1 MTVSTTPSSV
11 TYIGNGSTTSF
22 TFSFIGVSS
31 TDLEVIYTDANG
43 VESILNPTQYT
54 LVVNSPSVGQL
65 WGIGG
70 TVTYPITGTAIQNP
84 SQITINR
91 IVPYT
96 QTVSMANQ
104 GAFYPQAVEQG
115 LDLIELQL
123 QQINTEQTY
132 SLKTPITDASPPQ
145 LLPTAAERANGFL
158 AFDST
163 GEPIVLPG
171 AGVNGGVVSVAMTVP
186 SALLTVSGSPVT
198 TSGTLALSLPTQN
211 AATVLAGPV
220 TGNAPAA
227 PSFRSL
233 VAGDLPNATVST
245 KGAVIPDGNT
255 IVISTST
262 ISVAPATPRIVTVT
276 GTFTSTLTTA
286 DEYKGISLYQSGAA
300 ATTVQL
306 PTSGSPYP
314 VFDAS
319 GNSATFPIT
328 VKPPAGLLINGASTY
343 TMNTNFGNKSFFND
357 TTQILVK

>member
-1 MTVSTTPSSV
+1 MTVPTTASSV

-22 TFSFIGVSS
+22 TFSFIGVSAS
-31 TDLEVIYTDANG
+31 DIEVIYTNSSG
-43 VESILNPTQYT
+43 SESVLDPTQYT
-54 LVVNSPSVGQL
+54 LVLNAPTVGSL

-96 QTVSMANQ
+96 QTVSIANQ

-145 LLPTAAERANGFL
+145 LLPPAAERANGFL
-158 AFDST
+158 AFDAT

-186 SALLTVSGSPVT
+186 SALLSISGSPVT
-198 TSGTLALSLPTQN
+198 TSGTLAVTLPTQN
-211 AATVLAGPV
+211 PNAVFAGPISG
-220 TGNAPAA
+220 TNAA
-227 PSFRSL
+227 PTFRSL
-233 VAGDLPNATVST
+233 IFSDIPVATTSLR
-245 KGAVIPDGNT
+245 GAVVPDDQT
-255 IVISTST
+255 VVISSGV

-300 ATTVQL
+300 VTTVQL

-328 VKPPAGLLINGASTY
+328 VKPPTGLLINGASTY